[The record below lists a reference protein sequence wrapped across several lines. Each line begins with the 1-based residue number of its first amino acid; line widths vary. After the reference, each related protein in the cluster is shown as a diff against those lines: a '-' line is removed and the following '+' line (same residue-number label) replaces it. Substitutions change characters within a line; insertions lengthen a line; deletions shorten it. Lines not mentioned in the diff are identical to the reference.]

1 MFRCLCCLLTFGS
14 ALPAFAILVSP
25 TAPESLRPGPL
36 HAVIEQLY
44 GQPVIPYDGQC
55 REEIEAAAREAFA
68 LINRH
73 GLSARRVN
81 EIGNAV
87 EPLVIAA
94 LQAQGFSA
102 GIPATASGRRQSSG
116 YPDIEAQLN
125 NTHFYF
131 EIKTYNPANEATTQR
146 SFYLSPS
153 TDPKVTAP
161 ACHLIMAFAM
171 EQATDG
177 TYRAHAV
184 RVLDIAGLS
193 LGLKF
198 EFNASNRDLYAP
210 EHELF
215 RAP

>member
-1 MFRCLCCLLTFGS
+1 MIGFTLR
-14 ALPAFAILVSP
+14 AFA
-25 TAPESLRPGPL
+25 APEEPARAEQLRPGPL
-36 HAVIEQLY
+36 RVVIEQLY
-44 GQPVIPYDGQC
+44 GHPVIPYDGQC
-55 REEIEAAAREAFA
+55 REQIEAAAREAFS

-102 GIPATASGRRQSSG
+102 DIPTTASGRRQSSG
-116 YPDIEAQLN
+116 YPDIEARFQDRL
-125 NTHFYF
+125 FYF
-131 EIKTYNPANEATTQR
+131 EIKTYNPANEDTTQR

-153 TDPKVTAP
+153 ADPKVTAP
-161 ACHLIMAFAM
+161 ACHLLIAFGM
-171 EQATDG
+171 EQEADG
-177 TYRAHAV
+177 FYRARTV
-184 RVLDIAGLS
+184 RVLDIAELS
-193 LGLKF
+193 LDLKL

-215 RAP
+215 HAP